1 MSHLVSL
8 LLWEQ
13 CTNASSQQSLTRAQL
28 QPNEALL
35 RKIRRI
41 QQSRANRR
49 EELEDDNA
57 PRGTNAD
64 TSILLSDE
72 VEAAGFQSIEQATQ
86 RMKKE
91 KFSQNQG
98 RRAAGGG
105 QEEEDVTDGDEEEEG
120 DTEDE

>member
-1 MSHLVSL
+1 MSLTNTNL
-8 LLWEQ
+8 PEQ
-13 CTNASSQQSLTRAQL
+13 QYLTRAQL
-28 QPNEALL
+28 QLNESLL

-41 QQSRANRR
+41 QQSRVNRR

-72 VEAAGFQSIEQATQ
+72 VEDAGFQSIEQATQ

-98 RRAAGGG
+98 RKATGG
-105 QEEEDVTDGDEEEEG
+105 QQEEEEDVTDDGEEEDDG